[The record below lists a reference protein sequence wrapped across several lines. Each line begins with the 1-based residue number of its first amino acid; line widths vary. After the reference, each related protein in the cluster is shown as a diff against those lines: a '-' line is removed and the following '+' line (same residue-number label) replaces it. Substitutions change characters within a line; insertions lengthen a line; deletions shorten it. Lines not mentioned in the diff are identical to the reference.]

1 MMIKV
6 ASITKLENGSIV
18 TPKGFSAIGT
28 VNGLKKEKKDLGAI
42 VCDVPASCAAVYTT
56 NQIQAAPLQ
65 VTKDSITAE
74 GKLQAIIV
82 NSGNA
87 NACTGMQGLQDAYEM
102 RVLGAEHFGMK
113 ENYVAV
119 ASTGVIGVPLPMDI
133 IRKGLQ
139 LLYRRRKKV
148 KHILFL
154 KQF

>member
-1 MMIKV
+1 MIKV

-102 RVLGAEHFGMK
+102 RALGAEHFGVK

-148 KHILFL
+148 ERILFL

>member
-1 MMIKV
+1 MIKV
-6 ASITKLENGSIV
+6 ASITKLEKIV
-18 TPKGFSAIGT
+18 TPLFGYCKWSEKGEKGFRG
-28 VNGLKKEKKDLGAI
+28 NRF
-42 VCDVPASCAAVYTT
+42 DVPASCAAVYTT

-102 RVLGAEHFGMK
+102 RALGAEHFGVK

-148 KHILFL
+148 ERILFL

>member
-1 MMIKV
+1 M
-6 ASITKLENGSIV
+6 
-18 TPKGFSAIGT
+18 
-28 VNGLKKEKKDLGAI
+28 
-42 VCDVPASCAAVYTT
+42 
-56 NQIQAAPLQ
+56 Q
-65 VTKDSITAE
+65 VTKDSITTE

-102 RVLGAEHFGMK
+102 RALGAEHFRVK

-133 IRKGLQ
+133 IRKGVATLIPT
-139 LLYRRRKKV
+139 KEESEA
-148 KHILFL
+148 HSFL

>member
-1 MMIKV
+1 MIKV

>member
-1 MMIKV
+1 M
-6 ASITKLENGSIV
+6 
-18 TPKGFSAIGT
+18 
-28 VNGLKKEKKDLGAI
+28 
-42 VCDVPASCAAVYTT
+42 YTT

-102 RVLGAEHFGMK
+102 RALGAEHFGVK

-148 KHILFL
+148 ERILF
-154 KQF
+154 